1 MVIIKLCTRNAN
13 FSVWAFNQLIKEK
26 TLVQQII
33 EIKGEM
39 LMVNILYLYQADM
52 DAIQHALELKIAEAE
67 QFFKGTS
74 LVVDCSLLGKDV
86 QQLNLATLH
95 EVVVAS
101 GFTPIGLRSV
111 HDESLPDVEKSDW
124 SLIRTTGKLSTKIQN
139 NKEYADQND
148 QQADKKS
155 SAPCVEVIDKPLRS
169 GQQVYAPDSDVVV
182 LHQTGAGSE
191 ILAGGSVHIYGALR
205 GRVLAGVN
213 GDKTARIFCQ
223 ALDAELVSIAGCY
236 QLLDDTDTQLKGQ
249 PAMIRL
255 ENNKLVVEAL
265 V

>member
-1 MVIIKLCTRNAN
+1 
-13 FSVWAFNQLIKEK
+13 
-26 TLVQQII
+26 LVQQII

-39 LMVNILYLYQADM
+39 LMVNILYLYQVDM
-52 DAIQHALELKIAEAE
+52 DTIRHALELKVAEAE

-74 LVVDCSLLGKDV
+74 LVVDCSLLGEKV
-86 QQLNLATLH
+86 QQLNLDELL
-95 EVVVAS
+95 EVIVSA
-101 GFTPIGLRSV
+101 GFTPIGLRNV
-111 HDESLPDVEKSDW
+111 HEASLSDVEKSQW
-124 SLIRTTGKLSTKIQN
+124 SLIRTQGKATKLQIKKEAVQQN
-139 NKEYADQND
+139 HEQSS
-148 QQADKKS
+148 S
-155 SAPCVEVIDKPLRS
+155 SAKGVTPCVEVIDKPLRS

>member
-1 MVIIKLCTRNAN
+1 MLPHCGGYF
-13 FSVWAFNQLIKEK
+13 FSMGDDSVSKET

-39 LMVNILYLYQADM
+39 LMVNILYLYQSDM
-52 DAIQHALELKIAEAE
+52 DAIQHALELKVAEAE

-74 LVVDCSLLGKDV
+74 LVVDCSLLGEHV
-86 QQLNLATLH
+86 RQLDFSHLH
-95 EVVVAS
+95 ELVATS

-111 HDESLPDVEKSDW
+111 HEDALPEVEKSDW
-124 SLIRTTGKLSTKIQN
+124 SLIRTTGKLSAKTQNTKAT
-139 NKEYADQND
+139 ADQND
-148 QQADKKS
+148 QQANKTS
-155 SAPCVEVIDKPLRS
+155 AAPCVEVIDKPLRS
-169 GQQVYAPDSDVVV
+169 GQQVYAPESDVVV